1 MVRSG
6 RPTPAPWLDWGEGA
20 EGLCMK
26 KRTHVAGRMQSV
38 MHGGEVTSVGREREM
53 LRQGHHHRGYGD
65 GERSV
70 VVVIVV
76 MMVIVMVV
84 VVVVV
89 VF

>member
-6 RPTPAPWLDWGEGA
+6 RPTPDPWLDWGEGA
-20 EGLCMK
+20 EGPTK

-38 MHGGEVTSVGREREM
+38 MHGGEVTSVGRAREM

-70 VVVIVV
+70 VVVIEV
-76 MMVIVMVV
+76 MMVVV
-84 VVVVV
+84 TVVV